1 MAFGLRM
8 GSMVVLA
15 RLLAPTDF
23 GLVGMVTAFTGFLG
37 LFRDAG
43 LSMATVQQGTVTA
56 AQTSTLFW
64 INVIVGGG
72 LALLCCAAAPVMVWF
87 YGEPHL
93 LWVALVLSIVF
104 VFNGIGAQHRAMLQR
119 NMRFQPLALIDTAA
133 LVVSIATGIGAAL
146 VGAGYWA
153 IVAMT
158 VVLPAA
164 GAAGVWLASR
174 WIPGRPRRGAGVRGM
189 LRYGG
194 TLTVN
199 SVIMYFAYNMDKVL
213 LGRFWG
219 AEALGIYGRAYQL
232 VNIPTENM
240 NFTLGLV
247 AFPALARMQDE
258 PKRLKEYFLKG
269 YGLFLAITIP
279 ITASCLLFAD
289 DIVRVLLG
297 PKWAVAAGVFRLLAP
312 TTLVLAFINPLAWLM
327 LAAGHALRSLKIA
340 MIIAPVVMIGYSLGL
355 GGGPTGVALGL
366 SVAMVVLVVPVM
378 MWAKAGTLIS
388 GGDIAGTVMRP
399 LVSAIVG
406 GVAAYGLRQWVQ
418 YHEPPLLRLIE
429 ETSALFCVYAVVLLV
444 ALRQGAVYAPVLR
457 HAGVLRGRLASGA

>member
-1 MAFGLRM
+1 
-8 GSMVVLA
+8 
-15 RLLAPTDF
+15 
-23 GLVGMVTAFTGFLG
+23 
-37 LFRDAG
+37 
-43 LSMATVQQGTVTA
+43 
-56 AQTSTLFW
+56 
-64 INVIVGGG
+64 
-72 LALLCCAAAPVMVWF
+72 MVWF

-93 LWVALVLSIVF
+93 LWVAVVLSVAF

-119 NMRFQPLALIDTAA
+119 EMRFQLLALIDTAA
-133 LVVSIATGIGAAL
+133 LVASIATGIGAAL
-146 VGAGYWA
+146 IGAGYWA

-158 VVLPAA
+158 VVVPAG
-164 GAAGVWLASR
+164 GAVGVWLASR
-174 WIPGRPRRGAGVRGM
+174 WIPGRLHRGAGVRGM

-194 TLTVN
+194 TLTLN

-232 VNIPTENM
+232 VNIPTDNM

-258 PKRLKEYFLKG
+258 PRRLKEYFLRG

-279 ITASCLLFAD
+279 ITASCLLFAE
-289 DIVRVLLG
+289 DIVQVLLG
-297 PKWAVAAGVFRLLAP
+297 PKWSGAVGVFRLLAP

-355 GGGPTGVALGL
+355 GSGPTGVALGF
-366 SVAMVVLVVPVM
+366 SIAMVLLVVPVM
-378 MWAKAGTLIS
+378 MWAKEGTLIS
-388 GGDIAGTVMRP
+388 GGDIARTVMRP
-399 LVSAIVG
+399 LASAIAG
-406 GVAAYGLRQWVQ
+406 GVAAYGLRQWLQ

-429 ETSALFCVYAVVLLV
+429 ETSALFCVYALVLLV
-444 ALRQGAVYAPVLR
+444 AMRQGAVYAPVLR
-457 HAGVLRGRLASGA
+457 HAGVLPGRFASRA